1 MPGLHET
8 RLKHKE
14 TFLILKRG
22 KVSYTTVVNGANTLI
37 FYENVQQFK
46 TAVSCTVQGLS

>member
-37 FYENVQQFK
+37 FSENVQHCLRQQ
-46 TAVSCTVQGLS
+46 SHVQYKV